1 MRSFH
6 TKNSGEDSMHP
17 VPVKIGR
24 SMSDASGS
32 PLSQSFSP
40 PGSHQTSEKAFFSQS
55 STSQRMQENLSCG
68 QEYLRLQGSGLME
81 MEKTLLLLSREN
93 KKSGLFKNTST
104 GPGPDNRRIYLQS
117 IETISSQTYTNFRL
131 FGDGSE
137 SPLRIHLRNR
147 GREFSHSIPIVPLFS
162 EPSFLGILYSGR
174 SRIAPSEDLIHDCI
188 TSLLQF
194 CLQVESEKTKVS
206 NLQQSFSSHREI
218 KEYLSPSSAQRS
230 ERSSSARHRP
240 PPKTMG
246 FIRTWLRSLLLPQT
260 SMQRT

>member
-1 MRSFH
+1 
-6 TKNSGEDSMHP
+6 MHS

-24 SMSDASGS
+24 SMPDASCS

-81 MEKTLLLLSREN
+81 IEKTLLLLSREN
-93 KKSGLFKNTST
+93 KQPGLFKHAHACTAS
-104 GPGPDNRRIYLQS
+104 DSRRIYLQS
-117 IETISSQTYTNFRL
+117 IETISNQTYTNFRL

-147 GREFSHSIPIVPLFS
+147 GREFSHSIPIIPLFS
-162 EPSFLGILYSGR
+162 EPSFLGILYSGK
-174 SRIAPSEDLIHDCI
+174 SQIAPSEDLIHDCI
-188 TSLLQF
+188 TSILQF
-194 CLQVESEKTKVS
+194 CLQVESEKSKVS

-218 KEYLSPSSAQRS
+218 KKYLRPSSEQRS
-230 ERSSSARHRP
+230 EREPSVRHRP
-240 PPKTMG
+240 PPKTLG
-246 FIRTWLRSLLLPQT
+246 YIRAWLRSLLLPQT